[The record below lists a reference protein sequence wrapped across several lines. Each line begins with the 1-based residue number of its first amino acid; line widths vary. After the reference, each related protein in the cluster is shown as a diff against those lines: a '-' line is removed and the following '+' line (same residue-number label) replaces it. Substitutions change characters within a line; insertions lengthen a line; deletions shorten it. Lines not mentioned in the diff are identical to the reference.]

1 MRLKNSAVPLSILAT
16 VSVTF
21 VAVSAPP
28 VKKVEASGSA
38 ATYKRVRSFVDK
50 YCVGCHGADGAAA
63 GINLT
68 KHKSL
73 DAMLNDRATWD
84 KVIGTIESQS
94 MPPKGVPHPEI
105 AARTAVVNALQSAFS
120 QADCK
125 INDPGRVTMRRLNK
139 VEYNNTVRD
148 LLRVTSSPAD
158 KFPSDDVG
166 YGFDNIGDVLSIS
179 PLLMEKYVG
188 AARQLS
194 REAIV
199 APEDRVVPPKRVLG
213 KDLKSIAGGGMSP
226 YVGDALMFGT
236 VSDAGFTIDAPVAG
250 SYILKI
256 EASGQQLGAE
266 PCQMRILQNG
276 KVVGQVDVAN
286 RPNRPR
292 VYTQAIQIDA
302 PGKVVLGVGFLNDGF
317 EGPGKDRNLIV
328 HSVELEY
335 PESAGSAIP
344 LPPSHRYLVRKQPDN
359 ASDAAWDAAMSYNVR
374 LLMRRAY
381 RRPVTAAEVTRV
393 VTLSKTVRARKL
405 SFERGLQLA
414 LQAVLVSPNFLYKV
428 EVDPDPNNPKATRTL
443 NPYEL
448 ATRLSYFIWS
458 SMPDDTLLAAAESG
472 KLATDV
478 QIDAQVSRMVKDAKS
493 LSLAQNFAGQWLNLR
508 KAAVVQ
514 PDVARFPTFNEG
526 LRRAMQQET
535 ELYFDRIVRDD
546 RPVMELVK
554 SDYTFLNEPL
564 AKHYGIPD
572 VTGDSMRLVKL
583 SPGPRGGVLGHA
595 SVLMLTSNPGRTSPV
610 KRGKWVLENM
620 LGTPPPLPPPNVPP
634 LPEEQAGGV
643 ARPTSVRARL
653 EEHRKNPACANCHER
668 LDGMGFALENFD
680 AIGGWRDSDSGVA
693 LDVTGELPDG
703 SKFKGVTGLQSLLIS
718 KKQAVVRGMLERLL
732 TYGIGRGIERYDQ
745 CDLDKMT
752 NRTLSKGGR
761 FSHLLAE
768 VIRSK
773 AFRTRRGD
781 TSGGVTANAAG
792 IMLDERDYHV
802 TVD

>member
-1 MRLKNSAVPLSILAT
+1 MRSKISAVPLSILAT
-16 VSVTF
+16 ISVTF

-28 VKKVEASGSA
+28 ATKVEASGSA

-199 APEDRVVPPKRVLG
+199 APEDRIVPPKRVLG
-213 KDLKSIAGGGMSP
+213 KDLKPITGGGMSP

-236 VSDAGFTIDAPVAG
+236 VSDAGFTVDAPVAG
-250 SYILKI
+250 TYTLKI

-266 PCQMRILQNG
+266 PCQMRILHNG
-276 KVVGQVDVAN
+276 KAVGQVDVAN
-286 RPNRPR
+286 RPNRPK
-292 VYTQAIQIDA
+292 VYTQTIQVEA
-302 PGKVVLGVGFLNDGF
+302 PGKMVLGVGFLNDGF

-359 ASDAAWDAAMSYNVR
+359 ASDAAWDAAMAYNVR

-448 ATRLSYFIWS
+448 ATRLSYFLWS

-472 KLATDV
+472 KLATDA

-554 SDYTFLNEPL
+554 SDYTFLNEAL

-572 VTGDSMRLVKL
+572 VTGDSMRLVRL

-634 LPEEQAGGV
+634 LPEEQAGGI

-680 AIGGWRDSDSGVA
+680 AIGGWRDSDGGVA

-703 SKFKGVTGLQSLLIS
+703 SKFKGVSGLQSLLLS

-752 NRTLSKGGR
+752 SRTLNKGGR

-792 IMLDERDYHV
+792 MMLDERDYHV

>member
-1 MRLKNSAVPLSILAT
+1 MRSNITAISLSLLAT
-16 VSVTF
+16 ASVAY

-28 VKKVEASGSA
+28 VKKIETSVSS
-38 ATYKRVRSFVDK
+38 ATYKRVRVFVDK
-50 YCVGCHGADGAAA
+50 YCIGCHGASGAAA
-63 GINLT
+63 GIDLT
-68 KHKSL
+68 KPTSL
-73 DAMLNDRATWD
+73 AAMLNDRATWD
-84 KVIGTIESQS
+84 KVIGTIESQA
-94 MPPKGVPHPEI
+94 MPPKGVPHPDI
-105 AARTAVVNALQSAFS
+105 ASRTAVVNALQSAFS

-179 PLLMEKYVG
+179 PLLMEKYVA

-194 REAIV
+194 REAIL
-199 APEDRVVPPKRVLG
+199 APEDRVIPSKRVLG
-213 KDLKSIAGGGMSP
+213 KDLKAIAGGGISP

-236 VSDAGFTIDAPVAG
+236 VADAGVTIDAPVAG
-250 SYILKI
+250 TYTLKI
-256 EASGQQLGAE
+256 EASGHQLGAE
-266 PCQMRILQNG
+266 ACQMRILVNG
-276 KVVGQVDVAN
+276 KVVGQVEVAN
-286 RPNRPR
+286 RPNRPK
-292 VYTQAIQIDA
+292 VYTQTIQIDA
-302 PGKVVLGVGFLNDGF
+302 PGKVTVGVGFMNDAF

-328 HSVELEY
+328 HAVELDF
-335 PESAGSAIP
+335 PENAAAAIP
-344 LPPSHRYLVRKQPDN
+344 LPVSHRFLVRKQPE
-359 ASDAAWDAAMSYNVR
+359 SVTDAAWDAAMSYNVR
-374 LLMRRAY
+374 VLMRRAY
-381 RRPVTAAEVTRV
+381 RRPVTAAEVARV
-393 VTLSKTVRARKL
+393 VTLSKTVRSRKL

-443 NPYEL
+443 SPYEL

-458 SMPDDTLLAAAESG
+458 SMPDDALLAAAESG
-472 KLATDV
+472 NLATDA
-478 QIDAQVSRMVKDAKS
+478 QINAQVTRMVKDAKS

-526 LRRAMQQET
+526 LRKSMQQET

-572 VTGDSMRLVKL
+572 VTGDAMRMVKL
-583 SPGPRGGVLGHA
+583 SAGPRGGVLGHA

-610 KRGKWVLENM
+610 KRGKWVLENI

-680 AIGGWRDSDSGVA
+680 AIGGWRDTDGGVA

-703 SKFKGVTGLQSLLIS
+703 SKFKGVSGLQSLLIS
-718 KKQAVVRGMLERLL
+718 RKQAVVRGMIERLL

-745 CDLDKMT
+745 CDMDKMT
-752 NRTLSKGGR
+752 ARALGKGGR
-761 FSHLLAE
+761 FSHLVNE

-781 TSGGVTANAAG
+781 ASAGVASIAPGMMPN
-792 IMLDERDYHV
+792 ERDYHV

>member
-1 MRLKNSAVPLSILAT
+1 MHSKLSTVPLAFLAT
-16 VSVTF
+16 ASVTF

-28 VKKVEASGSA
+28 VKKVEASSSA
-38 ATYKRVRSFVDK
+38 ATYKRVRGFVDK
-50 YCVGCHGADGAAA
+50 YCVGCHGAEGAAA
-63 GINLT
+63 GINLA
-68 KHKSL
+68 KHESL
-73 DAMLNDRATWD
+73 DAMLNDRSTWD

-94 MPPKGVPHPEI
+94 MPPKGVPHPDI

-199 APEDRVVPPKRVLG
+199 APEDRILPPKRVLG
-213 KDLKSIAGGGMSP
+213 KDLKPLAGGGMSP

-236 VSDAGFTIDAPVAG
+236 VSDAGFTVDAPIAG
-250 SYILKI
+250 AYTIRI

-276 KVVGQVDVAN
+276 KTVGQVDVAN
-286 RPNRPR
+286 RPNRPK
-292 VYTQAIQIDA
+292 VYSTTVQVDA

-328 HSVELEY
+328 HAVEVEY
-335 PESAGSAIP
+335 PESAGLAVP
-344 LPPSHRYLVRKQPDN
+344 LPPSHRYLVRKQPEGE
-359 ASDAAWDAAMSYNVR
+359 SDAAWDAAMSYNVR

-381 RRPVTAAEVTRV
+381 RRPVTTAEVARV

-414 LQAVLVSPNFLYKV
+414 LQAILVSPNFLYKV

-458 SMPDDTLLAAAESG
+458 SMPDDTLLSAAESG
-472 KLATDV
+472 KLATEV
-478 QIDAQVSRMVKDAKS
+478 QIDAQVARMVKDAKS

-535 ELYFDRIVRDD
+535 QLYFDRIVRDD

-572 VTGDSMRLVKL
+572 VTGESMRLVKL

-634 LPEEQAGGV
+634 LPEEKAGGV
-643 ARPTSVRARL
+643 ARPTTVRARL
-653 EEHRKNPACANCHER
+653 EEHRKNPACSNCHER

-680 AIGGWRDSDSGVA
+680 AIGGWRDSDGGVA

-703 SKFKGVTGLQSLLIS
+703 SKFKGVSGLQSLLVS

-752 NRTLSKGGR
+752 SRTLGKGGR

-781 TSGGVTANAAG
+781 TSGGVAANAAG
-792 IMLDERDYHV
+792 MMLNERGYHV

>member
-1 MRLKNSAVPLSILAT
+1 MHI
-16 VSVTF
+16 
-21 VAVSAPP
+21 
-28 VKKVEASGSA
+28 
-38 ATYKRVRSFVDK
+38 
-50 YCVGCHGADGAAA
+50 
-63 GINLT
+63 
-68 KHKSL
+68 
-73 DAMLNDRATWD
+73 
-84 KVIGTIESQS
+84 
-94 MPPKGVPHPEI
+94 
-105 AARTAVVNALQSAFS
+105 
-120 QADCK
+120 
-125 INDPGRVTMRRLNK
+125 
-139 VEYNNTVRD
+139 
-148 LLRVTSSPAD
+148 
-158 KFPSDDVG
+158 
-166 YGFDNIGDVLSIS
+166 
-179 PLLMEKYVG
+179 
-188 AARQLS
+188 
-194 REAIV
+194 
-199 APEDRVVPPKRVLG
+199 
-213 KDLKSIAGGGMSP
+213 
-226 YVGDALMFGT
+226 
-236 VSDAGFTIDAPVAG
+236 
-250 SYILKI
+250 
-256 EASGQQLGAE
+256 
-266 PCQMRILQNG
+266 
-276 KVVGQVDVAN
+276 
-286 RPNRPR
+286 
-292 VYTQAIQIDA
+292 
-302 PGKVVLGVGFLNDGF
+302 
-317 EGPGKDRNLIV
+317 
-328 HSVELEY
+328 
-335 PESAGSAIP
+335 
-344 LPPSHRYLVRKQPDN
+344 
-359 ASDAAWDAAMSYNVR
+359 
-374 LLMRRAY
+374 
-381 RRPVTAAEVTRV
+381 
-393 VTLSKTVRARKL
+393 
-405 SFERGLQLA
+405 
-414 LQAVLVSPNFLYKV
+414 
-428 EVDPDPNNPKATRTL
+428 
-443 NPYEL
+443 
-448 ATRLSYFIWS
+448 
-458 SMPDDTLLAAAESG
+458 
-472 KLATDV
+472 
-478 QIDAQVSRMVKDAKS
+478 
-493 LSLAQNFAGQWLNLR
+493 WLNLR

-572 VTGDSMRLVKL
+572 VTGDSMRLIKL

-792 IMLDERDYHV
+792 MMLNERDYHA

>member
-1 MRLKNSAVPLSILAT
+1 MRSKISAFPLSILAT
-16 VSVTF
+16 ISVTF

-28 VKKVEASGSA
+28 ATKVEASGSA

-199 APEDRVVPPKRVLG
+199 APEDRIVPPKRVLG
-213 KDLKSIAGGGMSP
+213 KDLKPITGGGMSP

-236 VSDAGFTIDAPVAG
+236 VSDAGFTVDAPVAG
-250 SYILKI
+250 TYTLKI

-276 KVVGQVDVAN
+276 KAVGQVEVAN
-286 RPNRPR
+286 RPNRPK
-292 VYTQAIQIDA
+292 VYTQTIQIDA

-335 PESAGSAIP
+335 PENAGAALP
-344 LPPSHRYLVRKQPDN
+344 LPTSHRYLVRKQPDN

-381 RRPVTAAEVTRV
+381 RRPVTAAEVARV
-393 VTLSKTVRARKL
+393 VTLSKIVRSRKL
-405 SFERGLQLA
+405 SFERGFQLA

-448 ATRLSYFIWS
+448 ATRLSYFLWS

-472 KLATDV
+472 KLATDA

-546 RPVMELVK
+546 RPVLELVK
-554 SDYTFLNEPL
+554 SDYTFLNEAL

-572 VTGDSMRLVKL
+572 VTGDSMRLVRL

-634 LPEEQAGGV
+634 LPEEQAGGI

-680 AIGGWRDSDSGVA
+680 AIGGWRDSDGGVA

-703 SKFKGVTGLQSLLIS
+703 SKFKGVSGLQSLLLS

-752 NRTLSKGGR
+752 FRTLNKGGR

-792 IMLDERDYHV
+792 MMPVERNYHV

>member
-1 MRLKNSAVPLSILAT
+1 MRLKSSAVPLSILAT
-16 VSVTF
+16 VSVSF

-73 DAMLNDRATWD
+73 DAMLNDRAIWD

-194 REAIV
+194 REAIL
-199 APEDRVVPPKRVLG
+199 ALEDRVVPPKRILG
-213 KDLKSIAGGGMSP
+213 KDLKPIAGGGMSP

-250 SYILKI
+250 SYTLKL

-286 RPNRPR
+286 RPNRPK

-381 RRPVTAAEVTRV
+381 RRPVTAAEVARV

-478 QIDAQVSRMVKDAKS
+478 QIEAQVSRMVKDAKS

-610 KRGKWVLENM
+610 KRGKWVLENI

-792 IMLDERDYHV
+792 MMLDERDYHV

>member
-1 MRLKNSAVPLSILAT
+1 MRSNISAVPLSILAT
-16 VSVTF
+16 VSVTI

-28 VKKVEASGSA
+28 VKKVEASQA
-38 ATYKRVRSFVDK
+38 VATYARVRSFVDK
-50 YCVGCHGADGAAA
+50 YCVGCHGAGGAAA

-68 KHKSL
+68 KYKTL
-73 DAMLNDRATWD
+73 DSMLNDRATWD
-84 KVIGTIESQS
+84 KVIGTIESQA

-179 PLLMEKYVG
+179 PLLMEKYVA

-194 REAIV
+194 REAII

-213 KDLKSIAGGGMSP
+213 KDLKQLSGGGMSP
-226 YVGDALMFGT
+226 YVGDALMYGT
-236 VSDAGFTIDAPVAG
+236 VADAGFTVNAPVSG
-250 SYILKI
+250 VYTLRV

-266 PCQMRILQNG
+266 PCQMRFTLNG
-276 KVVGQVDVAN
+276 KVVGQADVAN
-286 RPNRPR
+286 RPNRPK
-292 VYTQAIQIDA
+292 VYTQTLQVDA
-302 PGKVVLGVGFLNDGF
+302 PGKLDVGIGFLNDGF

-328 HSVELEY
+328 HSVELDY
-335 PESAGSAIP
+335 PESAAAAIP
-344 LPPSHRYLVRKQPDN
+344 LPPSHRFLVRKLPEN
-359 ASDAAWDAAMSYNVR
+359 ASDTSWDAAMAYNVR
-374 LLMRRAY
+374 FLMRRAF
-381 RRPVTAAEVTRV
+381 RRPVTDAEVARV
-393 VTLSKTVRARKL
+393 VTLSKTVRTRKL

-428 EVDPDPNNPKATRTL
+428 EVDPDPNNPKSTRTL

-458 SMPDDTLLAAAESG
+458 SMPDDALLVAAESG
-472 KLATDV
+472 KLATEV
-478 QIDAQVSRMVKDAKS
+478 QIRAQVSRMVKDPKS
-493 LSLAQNFAGQWLNLR
+493 LALAQNFAGQWLNLR

-514 PDVARFPTFNEG
+514 PDVARFPSFNEG
-526 LRRAMQQET
+526 LRKAMQLET

-554 SDYTFLNEPL
+554 SNYTFLNESL

-572 VTGDSMRLVKL
+572 VTGNEMRMVKL

-610 KRGKWVLENM
+610 KRGKWVLENL
-620 LGTPPPLPPPNVPP
+620 LGTPPPLPPPNVPA

-680 AIGGWRDSDSGVA
+680 AIGGWRDTDGGVA

-703 SKFKGVTGLQSLLIS
+703 SKFKGVAGLQSLLIS
-718 KKQAVVRGMLERLL
+718 RKQAVVRGMLERLL

-752 NRTLSKGGR
+752 ARTLSKGGQ
-761 FSHLLAE
+761 FSHLLDE

-781 TSGGVTANAAG
+781 ASGGRVARAAG
-792 IMLDERDYHV
+792 MMLDERVYHV

>member
-1 MRLKNSAVPLSILAT
+1 MRSNIYAIPLSILAT
-16 VSVTF
+16 ASVTF

-28 VKKVEASGSA
+28 VKKADVSTSA
-38 ATYKRVRSFVDK
+38 ASYKRVRSFVDK
-50 YCVGCHGADGAAA
+50 YCIGCHGSDGASA

-73 DAMLNDRATWD
+73 DAMLNDRVTWD

-94 MPPKGVPHPEI
+94 MPPKGVPHPDI
-105 AARTAVVNALQSAFS
+105 AARTAVVNALQSTFS

-148 LLRVTSSPAD
+148 LLRVSSTPAD

-179 PLLMEKYVG
+179 PLLMEKYVA

-194 REAIV
+194 REAIM
-199 APEDRVVPPKRVLG
+199 APEDRVIPSKRVLG
-213 KDLKSIAGGGMSP
+213 KDLKAIAGGGMSP

-236 VSDAGFTIDAPVAG
+236 VADAGFTVDAPVAG
-250 SYILKI
+250 NYTLKI

-266 PCQMRILQNG
+266 ACQMRILVNG
-276 KVVGQVDVAN
+276 KAVGQVEVAN
-286 RPNRPR
+286 RPNRPK
-292 VYTQAIQIDA
+292 VYTQTLQLDA
-302 PGKVVLGVGFLNDGF
+302 PGKVSIGVGFLNDGF

-328 HSVELEY
+328 HSVELDF
-335 PESAGSAIP
+335 PEAAAAAIP
-344 LPPSHRYLVRKQPDN
+344 LPVSHRFLVRKQPDN
-359 ASDAAWDAAMSYNVR
+359 ATDAAWDAAMGYNVR
-374 LLMRRAY
+374 VLMRRAY
-381 RRPVTAAEVTRV
+381 RRPVSTQEVARV
-393 VTLSKTVRARKL
+393 VSLSKTVRARKL

-414 LQAVLVSPNFLYKV
+414 LQAILVSPNFLYKV
-428 EVDPDPNNPKATRTL
+428 EVDPDPNNPKSSRTL

-458 SMPDDTLLAAAESG
+458 SMPDDALLAAAESG
-472 KLATDV
+472 KLATAA
-478 QIDAQVSRMVKDAKS
+478 QIDAQVARMVKDAKS

-526 LRRAMQQET
+526 LRKAMQQET

-554 SDYTFLNEPL
+554 SNYTFLNEPL

-680 AIGGWRDSDSGVA
+680 AIGGWRDTDAGVA
-693 LDVTGELPDG
+693 LDVSGELPDG
-703 SKFKGVTGLQSLLIS
+703 SKFKGVTGLQALLVS

-752 NRTLSKGGR
+752 SRTLNKGGR

-768 VIRSK
+768 VIQSK

-781 TSGGVTANAAG
+781 ASGGVASRG
-792 IMLDERDYHV
+792 EGMMQDERDYHV

>member
-213 KDLKSIAGGGMSP
+213 KDLKPIAGGGMSP

>member
-1 MRLKNSAVPLSILAT
+1 MRSNITAISLSFLAT
-16 VSVTF
+16 ASVAY

-28 VKKVEASGSA
+28 VKKVETSVSS
-38 ATYKRVRSFVDK
+38 ATYKRVRGFVDK
-50 YCVGCHGADGAAA
+50 YCIGCHGASGAAA

-68 KHKSL
+68 KPTSL
-73 DAMLNDRATWD
+73 NAMLNDRATWD
-84 KVIGTIESQS
+84 KVIGTIESQA
-94 MPPKGVPHPEI
+94 MPPKGVPHPDI
-105 AARTAVVNALQSAFS
+105 ASRTAVVNALQSAFS

-199 APEDRVVPPKRVLG
+199 APEDRVVPPKRILG
-213 KDLKSIAGGGMSP
+213 KDLKPLAGGGMSP

-236 VSDAGFTIDAPVAG
+236 VSDAGFTVDAPVAG
-250 SYILKI
+250 TYTLKI

-276 KVVGQVDVAN
+276 KAVGQVDVAN
-286 RPNRPR
+286 RPNRPK
-292 VYTQAIQIDA
+292 VYTQTIQIDA

-335 PESAGSAIP
+335 PENAGAAIP
-344 LPPSHRYLVRKQPDN
+344 LPTSHRYLVRKQPDN
-359 ASDAAWDAAMSYNVR
+359 ASDAAWDTAMAYNVR

-405 SFERGLQLA
+405 SFERGVQLA

-472 KLATDV
+472 KLATDA

-572 VTGDSMRLVKL
+572 VTGDSMRLIKL

-792 IMLDERDYHV
+792 MMLNERDYHV

>member
-1 MRLKNSAVPLSILAT
+1 MRSKISAVPLSILAT

-105 AARTAVVNALQSAFS
+105 AARTAVVNALQSSFS

-199 APEDRVVPPKRVLG
+199 APEDRVVPPKRILG
-213 KDLKSIAGGGMSP
+213 KDLKPLAGGGMSP

-236 VSDAGFTIDAPVAG
+236 VSDAGFSVDAPVAG
-250 SYILKI
+250 TYTLKI

-266 PCQMRILQNG
+266 PCQMRILHNG
-276 KVVGQVDVAN
+276 KAVGQVDVAN
-286 RPNRPR
+286 RPNRPK
-292 VYTQAIQIDA
+292 VYTQTIQVDA
-302 PGKVVLGVGFLNDGF
+302 PGKMVLGVGFLNDGF

-359 ASDAAWDAAMSYNVR
+359 ASDAAWDAAMAYNVR

-393 VTLSKTVRARKL
+393 VTLSKTVRARTL

-472 KLATDV
+472 KLATDA

-781 TSGGVTANAAG
+781 SSGGVTANAAG
-792 IMLDERDYHV
+792 MMLNERDYHV

>member
-1 MRLKNSAVPLSILAT
+1 MRSKISAVPLSLLAT
-16 VSVTF
+16 ISVTF
-21 VAVSAPP
+21 VAASAPP
-28 VKKVEASGSA
+28 TTKVEASGSA

-105 AARTAVVNALQSAFS
+105 AARTAVVTGLQSAFS

-213 KDLKSIAGGGMSP
+213 KDLKPITGGAMNP
-226 YVGDALMFGT
+226 YVGDSLMFGT
-236 VSDAGFTIDAPVAG
+236 VADAGFTLDAPVAG
-250 SYILKI
+250 TYTLKI

-266 PCQMRILQNG
+266 PCQMRILFNG
-276 KVVGQVDVAN
+276 KAVGQIDVAN
-286 RPNRPR
+286 RPNRPK
-292 VYTQAIQIDA
+292 VYTQTVQIDS
-302 PGKVVLGVGFLNDGF
+302 PGKVSFGVGFVNDAF

-328 HSVELEY
+328 HAVDVEF
-335 PESAGSAIP
+335 PENAGSAIP
-344 LPPSHRYLVRKQPDN
+344 LPPSHRLLIRKQPVD
-359 ASDAAWDAAMSYNVR
+359 ATDAAWDAAMSYNVR

-381 RRPVTAAEVTRV
+381 RRPVTAAEVARV

-405 SFERGLQLA
+405 SFERGFQLA

-428 EVDPDPNNPKATRTL
+428 EIDPDPNNPKATRTL

-472 KLATDV
+472 KLATNS
-478 QIDAQVSRMVKDAKS
+478 QIDAQVSRMVRDPKS

-554 SDYTFLNEPL
+554 SDYTFLNEAL

-595 SVLMLTSNPGRTSPV
+595 SILMLTSNPGRTSPV

-634 LPEEQAGGV
+634 LPEEQTGGI

-680 AIGGWRDSDSGVA
+680 AIGGWRDSDGGVA

-703 SKFKGVTGLQSLLIS
+703 SKFKGVSGLQSLLIS

-752 NRTLSKGGR
+752 LRTLNKGGR

-792 IMLDERDYHV
+792 MMPDERDYHV

>member
-1 MRLKNSAVPLSILAT
+1 MRSKISVLPLSIAAT
-16 VSVTF
+16 VSVAY

-28 VKKVEASGSA
+28 VKKVEVSSA
-38 ATYKRVRSFVDK
+38 ASTYKRVRSFVDK
-50 YCVGCHGADGAAA
+50 YCIGCHGADGAAA

-73 DAMLNDRATWD
+73 DAMLGDRATWD

-94 MPPKGVPHPEI
+94 MPPKGVPHPEL
-105 AARTAVVNALQSAFS
+105 ASRTAVVNAMQSAFS

-148 LLRVTSSPAD
+148 LLRVTSTPAD

-199 APEDRVVPPKRVLG
+199 APEDRVVPPTRIVG
-213 KDLKSIAGGGMSP
+213 KDLKPISGGGLSP

-236 VSDAGFTIDAPVAG
+236 VADAGFTVDAPVAG
-250 SYILKI
+250 TYTLRI

-276 KVVGQVDVAN
+276 KAVGQVDVAN
-286 RPNRPR
+286 RPNRPKI
-292 VYTQAIQIDA
+292 YTQVIQVDA
-302 PGKVVLGVGFLNDGF
+302 PGKVILGVGFLNDGF

-328 HSVELEY
+328 HSLELEY
-335 PESAGSAIP
+335 PESAGAAIP
-344 LPPSHRYLVRKQPDN
+344 LPPSHRFLVRKLPEN
-359 ASDAAWDAAMSYNVR
+359 ASDTAWESAMAYNVR
-374 LLMRRAY
+374 VLMRRAY
-381 RRPVTAAEVTRV
+381 RRPVSAAEVSRV
-393 VTLSKTVRARKL
+393 VSLSKTVRARKL

-443 NPYEL
+443 SPYEL
-448 ATRLSYFIWS
+448 ATRLSYFLWS
-458 SMPDDTLLAAAESG
+458 SMPDDALLSAAENG
-472 KLATDV
+472 KLATEA
-478 QIDAQVSRMVKDAKS
+478 QINGQVTRMLKDPKS

-554 SDYTFLNEPL
+554 SDYTFLNEAL
-564 AKHYGIPD
+564 ARHYGIPD
-572 VTGDSMRLVKL
+572 VTGDAMRLVKL

-634 LPEEQAGGV
+634 LPEEKSGGV

-680 AIGGWRDSDSGVA
+680 AIGGWRDSDNGVA

-703 SKFKGVTGLQSLLIS
+703 SKFKGVSGLQALLIA

-752 NRTLSKGGR
+752 SRTLAKGGR

-781 TSGGVTANAAG
+781 SSGGSVANAAG
-792 IMLDERDYHV
+792 MMLNERDYHV

>member
-1 MRLKNSAVPLSILAT
+1 MRSKISAVPLSILAT

-105 AARTAVVNALQSAFS
+105 AARTAVVNALQSSFS

-199 APEDRVVPPKRVLG
+199 APEDRVVPPKRILG
-213 KDLKSIAGGGMSP
+213 KDLKPLAGGGMSP

-236 VSDAGFTIDAPVAG
+236 VSDAGFTVDAPVAG
-250 SYILKI
+250 TYTLKI

-266 PCQMRILQNG
+266 PCQMRILHNG
-276 KVVGQVDVAN
+276 KAVGQVDVAN
-286 RPNRPR
+286 RPNRPK
-292 VYTQAIQIDA
+292 VYTQTIQVEA
-302 PGKVVLGVGFLNDGF
+302 PGKMVLGVGFLNDGF

-359 ASDAAWDAAMSYNVR
+359 ASDAAWDAAMAYNVR

-472 KLATDV
+472 KLATDA

-792 IMLDERDYHV
+792 MMLDERDYHV

>member
-1 MRLKNSAVPLSILAT
+1 MRSNFYAIPLSILAT
-16 VSVTF
+16 ASVTF

-28 VKKVEASGSA
+28 VKKIDGSVSSSS
-38 ATYKRVRSFVDK
+38 YKRVRSFVDK
-50 YCVGCHGADGAAA
+50 YCIGCHGAAGATA
-63 GINLT
+63 GINLS
-68 KHKSL
+68 KHTSL
-73 DAMLNDRATWD
+73 EAMLNDRATWD
-84 KVIGTIESQS
+84 KVIGTIESQA
-94 MPPKGVPHPEI
+94 MPPKGVPHPDI
-105 AARTAVVNALQSAFS
+105 AARTAIVNTLQSAFS

-148 LLRVTSSPAD
+148 LLHVSSSPAD

-194 REAIV
+194 REAIM
-199 APEDRVVPPKRVLG
+199 APEDRVMAPKRVLG
-213 KDLKSIAGGGMSP
+213 KDLKAVAGGAMSP

-236 VSDAGFTIDAPVAG
+236 VADAGFTVDAPVAG
-250 SYILKI
+250 TYTLKI

-266 PCQMRILQNG
+266 ACQMRILLNG
-276 KVVGQVDVAN
+276 KAVGQVEVAN
-286 RPNRPR
+286 RPNRPK
-292 VYTQAIQIDA
+292 VYTQTLQIEA
-302 PGKVVLGVGFLNDGF
+302 PGKVTLGVGFLNDAF

-335 PESAGSAIP
+335 PESAAAAIP
-344 LPPSHRYLVRKQPDN
+344 LPPSQRYLLRKQPDST
-359 ASDAAWDAAMSYNVR
+359 SDAAWDVAMTYNVR

-381 RRPVTAAEVTRV
+381 RRPVTQAEVARV
-393 VTLSKTVRARKL
+393 VGLSKTVRTRKL
-405 SFERGLQLA
+405 SFERGFQLA
-414 LQAVLVSPNFLYKV
+414 LQAILVSPNFLYKV

-478 QIDAQVSRMVKDAKS
+478 QIDAQVMRMIKDAKS

-508 KAAVVQ
+508 KAGVVQ

-526 LRRAMQQET
+526 LRKAMQQET

-554 SDYTFLNEPL
+554 SNYTFLNEPL

-572 VTGDSMRLVKL
+572 VTGDAMRLVKL

-643 ARPTSVRARL
+643 ARPTTVRARL

-680 AIGGWRDSDSGVA
+680 AIGGWRDSDGGVP

-703 SKFKGVTGLQSLLIS
+703 SKFKGVTGLQTFLMSR
-718 KKQAVVRGMLERLL
+718 KQAVVRGMLDRLL

-752 NRTLSKGGR
+752 SRTLNRGGR
-761 FSHLLAE
+761 FSQLLAE

-781 TSGGVTANAAG
+781 ASGGGTASAAG
-792 IMLDERDYHV
+792 MMQDERDYHV
-802 TVD
+802 TVN

>member
-1 MRLKNSAVPLSILAT
+1 MRSKLSAVPLSLLAT
-16 VSVTF
+16 ISVTF

-28 VKKVEASGSA
+28 ATKVEASGSA

-213 KDLKSIAGGGMSP
+213 KDLKPINGGGMSP

-236 VSDAGFTIDAPVAG
+236 VSDAGFTVDAPVAG
-250 SYILKI
+250 TYTLKI

-286 RPNRPR
+286 RPNRPK
-292 VYTQAIQIDA
+292 VFTQTIQIDA

-335 PESAGSAIP
+335 PENAGTAIP
-344 LPPSHRYLVRKQPDN
+344 LPTSHRYLVRKQPDN

-381 RRPVTAAEVTRV
+381 RRPVTASEVARV
-393 VTLSKTVRARKL
+393 VNLSKTVRSRKL
-405 SFERGLQLA
+405 SFERGFQLA

-448 ATRLSYFIWS
+448 ATRLSYFLWS

-472 KLATDV
+472 KLATDA

-554 SDYTFLNEPL
+554 SDYTFLNEAL

-572 VTGDSMRLVKL
+572 VTGDSMRLVRL

-634 LPEEQAGGV
+634 LPEEQAGGI

-680 AIGGWRDSDSGVA
+680 AIGGWRETDGGVA

-703 SKFKGVTGLQSLLIS
+703 SKFKGVSGLQSLLIS

-752 NRTLSKGGR
+752 SRTLNKGGR

-792 IMLDERDYHV
+792 MMPDERDYHV

>member
-1 MRLKNSAVPLSILAT
+1 MRSNISAIPLSILAAA
-16 VSVTF
+16 SVTF

-28 VKKVEASGSA
+28 VKKAEVSASA
-38 ATYKRVRSFVDK
+38 ASYKRVRSFVDK
-50 YCVGCHGADGAAA
+50 YCIGCHGSDGASA

-94 MPPKGVPHPEI
+94 MPPKGVPHPDI
-105 AARTAVVNALQSAFS
+105 AARTAVVNALQSTFS

-148 LLRVTSSPAD
+148 LLRVSSTPAD

-179 PLLMEKYVG
+179 PLLMEKYVA

-194 REAIV
+194 REAIM
-199 APEDRVVPPKRVLG
+199 APEDRVIPTKRVLG
-213 KDLKSIAGGGMSP
+213 KDLKAIAGGAMTP
-226 YVGDALMFGT
+226 YVGDGLLFGT
-236 VSDAGFTIDAPVAG
+236 GSDAGFSIDAPIAG
-250 SYILKI
+250 TYTLKI

-266 PCQMRILQNG
+266 ACQMRILVNG
-276 KVVGQVDVAN
+276 KAVGQVAVAN
-286 RPNRPR
+286 RPNRPK
-292 VYTQAIQIDA
+292 VYTQTLQIDA
-302 PGKVVLGVGFLNDGF
+302 PGKVTIGVGFMNDAF

-328 HSVELEY
+328 HSVELDF
-335 PESAGSAIP
+335 PEAAAAAIP
-344 LPPSHRYLVRKQPDN
+344 LPVSHRFLVRKQPDN
-359 ASDAAWDAAMSYNVR
+359 ATDVAWDEAMGYNVR
-374 LLMRRAY
+374 FLMRRAY
-381 RRPVTAAEVTRV
+381 RRPVTPQEVARV
-393 VTLSKTVRARKL
+393 VSLSKTVRTRKL
-405 SFERGLQLA
+405 SFERGMQLA
-414 LQAVLVSPNFLYKV
+414 LQAILVSPNFLYKV
-428 EVDPDPNNPKATRTL
+428 EVDPDPNNPKSSRTL

-458 SMPDDTLLAAAESG
+458 SMPDDALLAAAESG
-472 KLATDV
+472 KLATAA
-478 QIDAQVSRMVKDAKS
+478 QINAQVARMVKDAKS

-526 LRRAMQQET
+526 LRKAMQQET

-554 SDYTFLNEPL
+554 SNYTFLNEPL

-610 KRGKWVLENM
+610 KRGKWVLENL

-634 LPEEQAGGV
+634 LPEEQAGGI

-680 AIGGWRDSDSGVA
+680 AIGGWRDTDEGVA
-693 LDVTGELPDG
+693 LDVTGEIPDG
-703 SKFKGVTGLQSLLIS
+703 SKFKGVTGLQALLVS

-752 NRTLSKGGR
+752 SRTLNKGGR

-768 VIRSK
+768 VIQSK

-781 TSGGVTANAAG
+781 SSGGVASRGTG
-792 IMLDERDYHV
+792 MMQDERDYHV